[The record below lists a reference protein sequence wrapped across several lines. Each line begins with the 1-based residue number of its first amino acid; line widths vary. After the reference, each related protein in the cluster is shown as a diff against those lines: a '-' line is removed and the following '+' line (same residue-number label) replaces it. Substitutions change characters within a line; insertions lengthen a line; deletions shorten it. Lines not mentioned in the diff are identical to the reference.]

1 MDTPLLFGSHTKK
14 SFEDVWNC
22 RSLIKQI
29 QPSRGYKIDA
39 FWRFWS
45 TEKAFTLSALEA
57 PSLTK
62 QKSHGTW
69 PGG

>member
-45 TEKAFTLSALEA
+45 TEKAFTLILGSNLCLYHLVLFALE
-57 PSLTK
+57 T
-62 QKSHGTW
+62 
-69 PGG
+69 